1 MKTLLKNA
9 KVVNVFTEKIEET
22 NVLIEKDKIIGVG
35 DYYDE
40 SDADV
45 CEDLTGKYIC
55 PGFIDGHIHI
65 ESTMMVPYSLAQSVL
80 VHGTTAV
87 VTDPHEIANVC
98 GVDGIRYMLEM
109 SENLPLHV
117 FIMIPSC
124 VPATCFDEAGA
135 SLNAE
140 DIEFLYKEKRVLGL
154 AEMMN
159 YPGVIY
165 NDAPTM
171 DKINACV
178 EKGKPVDG
186 HAPLLSGKDLDK
198 YISAGINSDHEC
210 STADEAIE
218 KLSKGQW
225 IMIRQG
231 SAAKNL
237 EKLLPLF
244 EFPYY
249 LRSILAT
256 DDRNPADIIS
266 EGHIDN
272 IVRLAIRSGKDPV
285 RAIKMASFNPAQYFG
300 IDRVGAVSCGYKA
313 DLLILNDLE
322 NIDIKDVYSNGVK
335 VVDNG
340 NLLDFEIPSAED
352 LITGS
357 VMNSFHMPDLKVE
370 DFYIEP
376 KENRCRVIEVIP
388 GEILTNELIEELDF
402 TKDNGIDIERD
413 IIKIAVIE
421 RHKNTGH
428 KGVGYIKGIG
438 IKNGALAGSVSH
450 DSHNLIVIGSS
461 DENMCVAA
469 NHIKKIGGGLCVVK
483 EGKVIAEVRLPV
495 AGLMSTES
503 AVNIAKANE
512 KLRES
517 AKELSVN
524 ENIEPF
530 MNMAFVSL
538 PVIPVLKMTTQG
550 LVNVTEFKRVDL
562 FADQSDPRSNT

>member
-1 MKTLLKNA
+1 
-9 KVVNVFTEKIEET
+9 
-22 NVLIEKDKIIGVG
+22 
-35 DYYDE
+35 
-40 SDADV
+40 
-45 CEDLTGKYIC
+45 
-55 PGFIDGHIHI
+55 
-65 ESTMMVPYSLAQSVL
+65 
-80 VHGTTAV
+80 
-87 VTDPHEIANVC
+87 
-98 GVDGIRYMLEM
+98 
-109 SENLPLHV
+109 
-117 FIMIPSC
+117 C

-135 SLNAE
+135 ILNAE
-140 DIEFLYKEKRVLGL
+140 DIEDLYKEERILGL

-210 STADEAIE
+210 SDAAEAME

-225 IMIRQG
+225 IMIREG

-244 EFPYY
+244 ESPYY
-249 LRSILAT
+249 QRCILAT
-256 DDRNPADIIS
+256 DDRNPADIIA

-272 IVRLAIRSGKDPV
+272 IIRLAIKAGKDPI
-285 RAIKMASFNPAQYFG
+285 RAIKMATLNPTLCFG
-300 IDRVGAVSCGYKA
+300 IKRMGAIACGYKA
-313 DLLILNDLE
+313 NLLVLDNLE

-335 VVDNG
+335 VVKDK
-340 NLLDFEIPSAED
+340 EISGFSIPKAED
-352 LITGS
+352 IITGS
-357 VMNSFHMPDLKVE
+357 VLNSFHMPDLKND

-376 KENRCRVIEVIP
+376 KGTKCRVIEVIP
-388 GEILTNELIEELDF
+388 GEILTNECILDIDF
-402 TKDNGIDIERD
+402 SKNNGIDIDQD
-413 IIKIAVIE
+413 ILKLAVIE

-428 KGVGYIKGIG
+428 KGVGFIKGIG

-461 DENMCVAA
+461 EEDMVIAA
-469 NHIKKIGGGLCVVK
+469 NHIKKIGGGLCVVS
-483 EGKVIAEVRLPV
+483 EGKVLSELRLPV
-495 AGLMSTES
+495 AGLMSTNS
-503 AVNIAKANE
+503 AAEIAKANVE
-512 KLRES
+512 LRES
-517 AKELSVN
+517 AEKIGIN
-524 ENIEPF
+524 EGIEPF

-550 LVNVTEFKRVDL
+550 LVNVNDFKRVDL
-562 FADQSDPRSNT
+562 FVE

>member
-9 KVVNVFTEKIEET
+9 RVVNVFTETIEET

-35 DYYDE
+35 DYYTDD
-40 SDADV
+40 DADV
-45 CEDLTGKYIC
+45 IEDLSGKYIC

-117 FIMIPSC
+117 YVMIPSC

-135 SLNAE
+135 SLKAE
-140 DIEFLYKEKRVLGL
+140 DIEFLYNEKRVLGL

-165 NDAPTM
+165 DDAPTL
-171 DKINACV
+171 DKIKSCV
-178 EKGKPVDG
+178 EKGRPVDG
-186 HAPLLSGKDLDK
+186 HAPLLSGRELDK

-210 STADEAIE
+210 SSAEEAIE

-244 EFPYY
+244 EAPYY

-256 DDRNPADIIS
+256 DDRNPADIIA

-272 IVRLAIRSGKDPV
+272 IVRLAIKAGKNPV
-285 RAIKMASFNPAQYFG
+285 RAIKMASFNPAQYFR
-300 IDRVGAVSCGYKA
+300 IDRVGAVACGYKA
-313 DLLILNDLE
+313 DLLVLDNLD
-322 NIDIKDVYSNGVK
+322 NIEIKDVYSNGVK
-335 VVDNG
+335 VVDNKK
-340 NLLDFEIPSAED
+340 LLDFEIPKAED
-352 LITGS
+352 MITGS
-357 VMNSFHMPDLKVE
+357 VMNSFHMPDLKKE
-370 DFYIEP
+370 DFFIEP
-376 KENRCRVIEVIP
+376 KGNKVRVIEVIP
-388 GEILTNELIEELDF
+388 GEILTNELILELDF
-402 TKDNGIDIERD
+402 DKNNGIDVDKD

-461 DENMCVAA
+461 DEDICIAA

-483 EGKVIAEVRLPV
+483 EGKVISEVRLPV

-503 AVNIAKANE
+503 AANIAKANE
-512 KLRES
+512 DLRES
-517 AKELSVN
+517 AKELGVYD
-524 ENIEPF
+524 NIEPF

-550 LVNVTEFKRVDL
+550 LVNVSEFKRVDL
-562 FADQSDPRSNT
+562 FAE

>member
-9 KVVNVFTEKIEET
+9 KVVNVFTEKIDFT
-22 NVLIEKDKIIGVG
+22 NVLIEDDRITGIG
-35 DYYDE
+35 DYYKDE
-40 SDADV
+40 DADV
-45 CEDLTGKYIC
+45 IEDLEGRFLC

-65 ESTMMVPYSLAQSVL
+65 ESTMMVPPSLAQAVL
-80 VHGTTAV
+80 PHGTTAV

-98 GVDGIRYMLEM
+98 GVDGIKYMLEM
-109 SENLPLHV
+109 SENIPLHV
-117 FIMIPSC
+117 FVMIPSC

-135 SLNAE
+135 ILNAE
-140 DIEFLYKEKRVLGL
+140 DIEDLYKEERILGL

-210 STADEAIE
+210 SDATEAME

-225 IMIRQG
+225 IMIREG

-244 EFPYY
+244 ESPYY
-249 LRSILAT
+249 QRCILAT
-256 DDRNPADIIS
+256 DDRNPADIIA

-272 IVRLAIRSGKDPV
+272 IVRLAIKAGKDPI
-285 RAIKMASFNPAQYFG
+285 RAIKMATLNPTLCFG
-300 IDRVGAVSCGYKA
+300 IKRMGAIACGYKA
-313 DLLILNDLE
+313 NLLVLDNLE
-322 NIDIKDVYSNGVK
+322 SIDIKDVYSNGVK
-335 VVDNG
+335 VVKDK
-340 NLLDFEIPSAED
+340 EISGFSIPKAED
-352 LITGS
+352 IITGS
-357 VMNSFHMPDLKVE
+357 VLNSFHMPDLKND

-376 KENRCRVIEVIP
+376 KGTKCRVIEVIP
-388 GEILTNELIEELDF
+388 GEILTNECILDIDF
-402 TKDNGIDIERD
+402 SKNNGIDIEKD
-413 IIKIAVIE
+413 ILKLAVIE

-428 KGVGYIKGIG
+428 KGVGFIKGIG

-461 DENMCVAA
+461 EEDMVIAA
-469 NHIKKIGGGLCVVK
+469 NHIKKIGGGLCVVS
-483 EGKVIAEVRLPV
+483 EGKVISELRLPV
-495 AGLMSTES
+495 AGLMSTNS
-503 AVNIAKANE
+503 AAEIAKANVE
-512 KLRES
+512 LRES
-517 AKELSVN
+517 AEKIGIN
-524 ENIEPF
+524 EGIEPF

-550 LVNVTEFKRVDL
+550 LVNVNDFKRVDL
-562 FADQSDPRSNT
+562 FVE

>member
-9 KVVNVFTEKIEET
+9 KVVNVFTEKTEDT

-35 DYYDE
+35 NYYT
-40 SDADV
+40 DADADIV
-45 CEDLTGKYIC
+45 EDLTGKYIC

-80 VHGTTAV
+80 IHGTTAV

-117 FIMIPSC
+117 YVMIPSC

-135 SLNAE
+135 SLNAN

-165 NDAPTM
+165 NDAPTL

-210 STADEAIE
+210 SSAEEAIE

-225 IMIRQG
+225 IMVRQG

-244 EFPYY
+244 EYPYY

-256 DDRNPADIIS
+256 DDRNPADIIA

-272 IVRLAIRSGKDPV
+272 IVRLAIKAGKDPI
-285 RAIKMASFNPAQYFG
+285 RTIKMASFNPAQYFG
-300 IDRVGAVSCGYKA
+300 IDRTGAIACGYKA
-313 DLLILNDLE
+313 DLLVLDSLE
-322 NIDIKDVYSNGVK
+322 DIDIKDVYSNGEK
-335 VVDNG
+335 VVDNKK
-340 NLLDFEIPSAED
+340 LLNFEVPKAED

-357 VMNSFHMPDLKVE
+357 VMNSFHMPDLKKE

-376 KENRCRVIEVIP
+376 KGKKCRVIEVIP
-388 GEILTNELIEELDF
+388 GEILTNELILELNFDEN
-402 TKDNGIDIERD
+402 NGIDTNKD

-461 DENMCVAA
+461 DEDMCIAA

-483 EGKVIAEVRLPV
+483 EGKVISEVRLPV

-512 KLRES
+512 ELREK
-517 AKELSVN
+517 AKELGVY

-550 LVNVTEFKRVDL
+550 LVNVSEFKRVDL
-562 FADQSDPRSNT
+562 FAE

>member
-9 KVVNVFTEKIEET
+9 KVVNVFTEKIDFT
-22 NVLIEKDKIIGVG
+22 NVLIEDDRITGIG
-35 DYYDE
+35 DYYKDE
-40 SDADV
+40 DADV
-45 CEDLTGKYIC
+45 IEDLEGRFLC

-65 ESTMMVPYSLAQSVL
+65 ESTMMVPPSLAQAFL
-80 VHGTTAV
+80 PHGTTAV

-98 GVDGIRYMLEM
+98 GVDGIKYMLEM
-109 SENLPLHV
+109 SENIPLHV
-117 FIMIPSC
+117 FVMIPSC

-135 SLNAE
+135 ILNAE
-140 DIEFLYKEKRVLGL
+140 DIEDLYKEERILGL

-210 STADEAIE
+210 SDAAEAME

-225 IMIRQG
+225 IMIREG

-244 EFPYY
+244 ESPYY
-249 LRSILAT
+249 QRCILAT
-256 DDRNPADIIS
+256 DDRNPADIIA

-272 IVRLAIRSGKDPV
+272 IVRLAIKAGKDPI
-285 RAIKMASFNPAQYFG
+285 RAIKMATLNPTLCFG
-300 IDRVGAVSCGYKA
+300 IKRMGAIACGYKA
-313 DLLILNDLE
+313 NLLVLDNLE

-335 VVDNG
+335 VVKDK
-340 NLLDFEIPSAED
+340 EISGFSIPKAED
-352 LITGS
+352 IITGS
-357 VMNSFHMPDLKVE
+357 VLNSFHMPDLKND

-376 KENRCRVIEVIP
+376 KGTKCRVIEVIP
-388 GEILTNELIEELDF
+388 GEILTNECILDIDF
-402 TKDNGIDIERD
+402 SKNNGIDIEKD
-413 IIKIAVIE
+413 ILKLAVIE

-428 KGVGYIKGIG
+428 KGVGFIKGIG

-461 DENMCVAA
+461 EEDMVIAA
-469 NHIKKIGGGLCVVK
+469 NHIKKIGGGLCVVS
-483 EGKVIAEVRLPV
+483 EGKVISELRLPV
-495 AGLMSTES
+495 AGLMSTNS
-503 AVNIAKANE
+503 AAEIAKANVE
-512 KLRES
+512 LRES
-517 AKELSVN
+517 AEKIGIN
-524 ENIEPF
+524 EGIEPF

-550 LVNVTEFKRVDL
+550 LVNVNDFKRVDL
-562 FADQSDPRSNT
+562 FVD

>member
-9 KVVNVFTEKIEET
+9 KVVNVFTEKIDFT
-22 NVLIEKDKIIGVG
+22 NVLIEDDRITGIG
-35 DYYDE
+35 DYYKDE
-40 SDADV
+40 DADV
-45 CEDLTGKYIC
+45 IEDLEGRFLC

-65 ESTMMVPYSLAQSVL
+65 ESTMMVPPSLAQAVL
-80 VHGTTAV
+80 PHGTTAV

-98 GVDGIRYMLEM
+98 GVDGIKYMLEM
-109 SENLPLHV
+109 SENIPLHV
-117 FIMIPSC
+117 FVMIPSC

-135 SLNAE
+135 ILNAE
-140 DIEFLYKEKRVLGL
+140 DIEDLYKEERILGL

-210 STADEAIE
+210 SDAAEAME

-225 IMIRQG
+225 IMIREG

-244 EFPYY
+244 ESPYY
-249 LRSILAT
+249 QRCILAT
-256 DDRNPADIIS
+256 DDRNPADILS

-272 IVRLAIRSGKDPV
+272 IVRLAIKAGKDPV
-285 RAIKMASFNPAQYFG
+285 RAIKMATLNPTLCFG
-300 IDRVGAVSCGYKA
+300 IKRMGAIACGYKA
-313 DLLILNDLE
+313 NLLVLDNLE
-322 NIDIKDVYSNGVK
+322 NIDIKDVYSNGVQ
-335 VVDNG
+335 VVKDK
-340 NLLDFEIPSAED
+340 EISGFSIPKAED
-352 LITGS
+352 IITGS
-357 VMNSFHMPDLKVE
+357 VLNSFHMPDLKND

-376 KENRCRVIEVIP
+376 KGTKCRVIEVIP
-388 GEILTNELIEELDF
+388 GEILTNECILDIDF
-402 TKDNGIDIERD
+402 SKNNGIDIEKD
-413 IIKIAVIE
+413 ILKLAVIE

-428 KGVGYIKGIG
+428 KGVGFIKGIG

-461 DENMCVAA
+461 EEDMVIAA
-469 NHIKKIGGGLCVVK
+469 NHIKKIGGGLCVVS
-483 EGKVIAEVRLPV
+483 EGKVISELRLPV
-495 AGLMSTES
+495 AGLMSTNS
-503 AVNIAKANE
+503 AAEIAKANVE
-512 KLRES
+512 LRES
-517 AKELSVN
+517 AEKIGIN
-524 ENIEPF
+524 EGIEPF

-550 LVNVTEFKRVDL
+550 LVNVNDFKRVDL
-562 FADQSDPRSNT
+562 FVE

>member
-9 KVVNVFTEKIEET
+9 KVVNVFTEKIDFT
-22 NVLIEKDKIIGVG
+22 NVLIEDDRITGIG
-35 DYYDE
+35 DYYKDE
-40 SDADV
+40 DADEV
-45 CEDLTGKYIC
+45 EDLEGRFLC

-65 ESTMMVPYSLAQSVL
+65 ESTMMVPPSLAQAVL
-80 VHGTTAV
+80 PHGTTAV

-98 GVDGIRYMLEM
+98 GVDGIKYMLEM
-109 SENLPLHV
+109 SENIPLHV
-117 FIMIPSC
+117 FVMIPSC

-135 SLNAE
+135 ILNAE
-140 DIEFLYKEKRVLGL
+140 DIEDLYKEERILGL

-210 STADEAIE
+210 SDATEAME

-225 IMIRQG
+225 IMIREG

-244 EFPYY
+244 ESPYY
-249 LRSILAT
+249 QRCILAT
-256 DDRNPADIIS
+256 DDRNPADIIA

-272 IVRLAIRSGKDPV
+272 IVRLAIKAGKDPI
-285 RAIKMASFNPAQYFG
+285 RAIKMATLNPTLCFG
-300 IDRVGAVSCGYKA
+300 IKRMGAIACGYKA
-313 DLLILNDLE
+313 NLLVLDNLE

-335 VVDNG
+335 VVKDK
-340 NLLDFEIPSAED
+340 EISGFSIPKAED
-352 LITGS
+352 IITGS
-357 VMNSFHMPDLKVE
+357 VLNSFHMPDLKND
-370 DFYIEP
+370 DFYIDP
-376 KENRCRVIEVIP
+376 KGTKCRVIEVIP
-388 GEILTNELIEELDF
+388 GEILTNECILDIDF
-402 TKDNGIDIERD
+402 SKNNGIDIEKD
-413 IIKIAVIE
+413 ILKLAVIE

-428 KGVGYIKGIG
+428 KGVGFIKGIG

-461 DENMCVAA
+461 EEDMVIAA
-469 NHIKKIGGGLCVVK
+469 NHIKKIGGGLCVVS
-483 EGKVIAEVRLPV
+483 EGKVISELRLPV
-495 AGLMSTES
+495 AGLMSTNS
-503 AVNIAKANE
+503 AAEIAKANVE
-512 KLRES
+512 LRES
-517 AKELSVN
+517 AEKIGIN
-524 ENIEPF
+524 EGIEPF

-550 LVNVTEFKRVDL
+550 LVNVNDFKRVDL
-562 FADQSDPRSNT
+562 FVD

>member
-9 KVVNVFTEKIEET
+9 RVVNVFTETIEET

-35 DYYDE
+35 DYYTDG
-40 SDADV
+40 DADV
-45 CEDLTGKYIC
+45 IENLSGKYIC

-117 FIMIPSC
+117 YVMIPSC

-135 SLNAE
+135 SLKAE
-140 DIEFLYKEKRVLGL
+140 DIEFLYNEKRVLGL

-165 NDAPTM
+165 DDAPTL
-171 DKINACV
+171 DKIKSCV
-178 EKGKPVDG
+178 EKGRPVDG
-186 HAPLLSGKDLDK
+186 HAPLLSGRDLDK

-210 STADEAIE
+210 SSAEEAIE

-244 EFPYY
+244 EAPYY

-256 DDRNPADIIS
+256 DDRNPADIIA

-272 IVRLAIRSGKDPV
+272 IVRLAVKAGKDPV

-300 IDRVGAVSCGYKA
+300 IDRVGAVACGYKA
-313 DLLILNDLE
+313 DLLVLDNLD
-322 NIDIKDVYSNGVK
+322 NIEIKDVYSNGVK
-335 VVDNG
+335 VVDNKK
-340 NLLDFEIPSAED
+340 LLDFEIPKAED
-352 LITGS
+352 MITGS
-357 VMNSFHMPDLKVE
+357 VMNSFHMPDLKKE
-370 DFYIEP
+370 DFFIEP
-376 KENRCRVIEVIP
+376 KGNKVRVIEVIP
-388 GEILTNELIEELDF
+388 GEILTNELILELDF
-402 TKDNGIDIERD
+402 DKNNGIDVDKD

-428 KGVGYIKGIG
+428 KGVGYIKEIG

-461 DENMCVAA
+461 DEDMCIAA

-483 EGKVIAEVRLPV
+483 EGKVISEVRLPV

-503 AVNIAKANE
+503 AANIAKANE
-512 KLRES
+512 VLRES
-517 AKELSVN
+517 AKELGVYD
-524 ENIEPF
+524 NIEPF

-550 LVNVTEFKRVDL
+550 LVNVSEFKRVDL
-562 FADQSDPRSNT
+562 FAE

>member
-9 KVVNVFTEKIEET
+9 KVVNVFTEKIDFT
-22 NVLIEKDKIIGVG
+22 NVLIEDDRIVGIG
-35 DYYDE
+35 DYYKDE
-40 SDADV
+40 DADAT
-45 CEDLTGKYIC
+45 EDLEGRYLC

-65 ESTMMVPYSLAQSVL
+65 ESTMMVPHALAEAVL
-80 VHGTTAV
+80 PHGTTAV

-98 GVDGIRYMLEM
+98 GVDGIKYMLEM
-109 SENLPLHV
+109 SENIPLHV
-117 FIMIPSC
+117 FVMIPSC

-135 SLNAE
+135 ILNAE
-140 DIEFLYKEKRVLGL
+140 DIEDLYKEERILGL

-210 STADEAIE
+210 SDATEAME

-225 IMIRQG
+225 IMIREG

-244 EFPYY
+244 ESPYY
-249 LRSILAT
+249 QRCILAT
-256 DDRNPADIIS
+256 DDRNPADIIA

-272 IVRLAIRSGKDPV
+272 IVRLAIKAGKDPI
-285 RAIKMASFNPAQYFG
+285 RAIKMATLNPTLCFG
-300 IDRVGAVSCGYKA
+300 IKRMGAIACGYKA
-313 DLLILNDLE
+313 NLLVLDNLE

-335 VVDNG
+335 VVKDK
-340 NLLDFEIPSAED
+340 EISGFSIPKAED
-352 LITGS
+352 IITGS
-357 VMNSFHMPDLKVE
+357 VLNSFHMPDLKND

-376 KENRCRVIEVIP
+376 KGTKCRVIEVIP
-388 GEILTNELIEELDF
+388 GEILTNECILDIDF
-402 TKDNGIDIERD
+402 SKNNGIDIDQD
-413 IIKIAVIE
+413 ILKLAVIE

-428 KGVGYIKGIG
+428 KGVGFIKGIG

-461 DENMCVAA
+461 EEDMVIAA
-469 NHIKKIGGGLCVVK
+469 NHIKKIGGGLCVVS
-483 EGKVIAEVRLPV
+483 EGKVLSELRLPV
-495 AGLMSTES
+495 AGLMSTNS
-503 AVNIAKANE
+503 AAEIAKANVE
-512 KLRES
+512 LRES
-517 AKELSVN
+517 AEKIGIN
-524 ENIEPF
+524 EGIEPF

-550 LVNVTEFKRVDL
+550 LVNVNDFKRVDL
-562 FADQSDPRSNT
+562 FVE

>member
-9 KVVNVFTEKIEET
+9 KVVNVFTEKIDFT
-22 NVLIEKDKIIGVG
+22 NVLIEDDRITGIG
-35 DYYDE
+35 DYYKDE
-40 SDADV
+40 DADEV
-45 CEDLTGKYIC
+45 EDLEGRFLC

-65 ESTMMVPYSLAQSVL
+65 ESTMMVPPSLAQAVL
-80 VHGTTAV
+80 PHGTTAV

-98 GVDGIRYMLEM
+98 GVDGIKYMLEM
-109 SENLPLHV
+109 SENIPLHV
-117 FIMIPSC
+117 FVMIPSC

-135 SLNAE
+135 ILNAE
-140 DIEFLYKEKRVLGL
+140 DIEDLYKEERILGL

-210 STADEAIE
+210 SDAAEAME

-225 IMIRQG
+225 IMIREG

-244 EFPYY
+244 ESPYY
-249 LRSILAT
+249 QRCILAT
-256 DDRNPADIIS
+256 DDRNPADIIA

-272 IVRLAIRSGKDPV
+272 IVRLAIKAGKDPI
-285 RAIKMASFNPAQYFG
+285 RAIKMATLNPTLCFG
-300 IDRVGAVSCGYKA
+300 IKRMGAIACGYKA
-313 DLLILNDLE
+313 NLLVLDNLE

-335 VVDNG
+335 VVKDK
-340 NLLDFEIPSAED
+340 EISGFSIPKAED
-352 LITGS
+352 IITGS
-357 VMNSFHMPDLKVE
+357 VLNSFHMPDLKND

-376 KENRCRVIEVIP
+376 KGTKCRVIEVIP
-388 GEILTNELIEELDF
+388 GEILTNECILDIDF
-402 TKDNGIDIERD
+402 SKNNGIDIDQD
-413 IIKIAVIE
+413 ILKLAVIE

-428 KGVGYIKGIG
+428 KGVGFIKGIG

-461 DENMCVAA
+461 EEDMVIAA
-469 NHIKKIGGGLCVVK
+469 NHIKKIGGGLCVVS
-483 EGKVIAEVRLPV
+483 EGKVLSELRLPV
-495 AGLMSTES
+495 AGLMSTNS
-503 AVNIAKANE
+503 AVEIAEANVE
-512 KLRES
+512 LRES
-517 AKELSVN
+517 AEKIGIN
-524 ENIEPF
+524 EGIEPF

-550 LVNVTEFKRVDL
+550 LVNVNDFKRVDL
-562 FADQSDPRSNT
+562 FVE

>member
-9 KVVNVFTEKIEET
+9 KVVNVFTEKIDFT
-22 NVLIEKDKIIGVG
+22 NVLIEDDRITGIG
-35 DYYDE
+35 DYYKDE
-40 SDADV
+40 DADEV
-45 CEDLTGKYIC
+45 EDLEGRFLC

-65 ESTMMVPYSLAQSVL
+65 ESTMMVPPSLAQAVL
-80 VHGTTAV
+80 PHGTTAV

-98 GVDGIRYMLEM
+98 GVDGIKYMLEM
-109 SENLPLHV
+109 SENIPLHV
-117 FIMIPSC
+117 FVMIPSC

-135 SLNAE
+135 ILNAE
-140 DIEFLYKEKRVLGL
+140 DIEDLYKEERILGL

-210 STADEAIE
+210 SDATEAME

-225 IMIRQG
+225 IMIREG

-244 EFPYY
+244 ESPYY
-249 LRSILAT
+249 QRCILAT
-256 DDRNPADIIS
+256 DDRNPADIIA

-272 IVRLAIRSGKDPV
+272 IVRLAIKAGKDPI
-285 RAIKMASFNPAQYFG
+285 RAIKMATLNPTLCFG
-300 IDRVGAVSCGYKA
+300 IKRMGAIACGYKA
-313 DLLILNDLE
+313 NLLVLDNLE

-335 VVDNG
+335 VVKDK
-340 NLLDFEIPSAED
+340 EISGFSIPKAED
-352 LITGS
+352 IITGS
-357 VMNSFHMPDLKVE
+357 VLNSFHMPDLKND
-370 DFYIEP
+370 DFYIDP
-376 KENRCRVIEVIP
+376 KGTKCRVIEVIP
-388 GEILTNELIEELDF
+388 GEILTNECILDIDF
-402 TKDNGIDIERD
+402 SKNNGIDIEKD
-413 IIKIAVIE
+413 ILKLAVIE

-428 KGVGYIKGIG
+428 KGVGFIKGIG

-461 DENMCVAA
+461 EEDMVIAA
-469 NHIKKIGGGLCVVK
+469 NHIKKIGGGLCVVS
-483 EGKVIAEVRLPV
+483 EGKVKSELRLPV
-495 AGLMSTES
+495 AGLMSTNS
-503 AVNIAKANE
+503 AAEIAKANVE
-512 KLRES
+512 LRES
-517 AKELSVN
+517 AEKIGIN
-524 ENIEPF
+524 EGIEPF

-550 LVNVTEFKRVDL
+550 LVNVNDFKRVDL
-562 FADQSDPRSNT
+562 FVD

>member
-9 KVVNVFTEKIEET
+9 RVVNVFTETIEET

-35 DYYDE
+35 DYYTDG
-40 SDADV
+40 DADV
-45 CEDLTGKYIC
+45 IEDLSGKYIC

-117 FIMIPSC
+117 YVMIPSC

-135 SLNAE
+135 SLKAE
-140 DIEFLYKEKRVLGL
+140 DIEFLYNEKRVLGL

-165 NDAPTM
+165 DDAPTL
-171 DKINACV
+171 DKIKSCV
-178 EKGKPVDG
+178 EKGRPVDG
-186 HAPLLSGKDLDK
+186 HAPLLSGRDLDK

-210 STADEAIE
+210 SSAEEAIE

-244 EFPYY
+244 EAPYY

-256 DDRNPADIIS
+256 DDRNPADIIA

-272 IVRLAIRSGKDPV
+272 IVRLAIKAGKNPV

-300 IDRVGAVSCGYKA
+300 IDRVGAVACGYKA
-313 DLLILNDLE
+313 DLLVLDNLD
-322 NIDIKDVYSNGVK
+322 NIEIKDVYSNGVK
-335 VVDNG
+335 VVDNKK
-340 NLLDFEIPSAED
+340 LLDFEIPKAED
-352 LITGS
+352 MITGS
-357 VMNSFHMPDLKVE
+357 VMNSFHMPDLKKE
-370 DFYIEP
+370 DFFIEP
-376 KENRCRVIEVIP
+376 KGNKVRVIEVIP
-388 GEILTNELIEELDF
+388 GEILTNELILELDF
-402 TKDNGIDIERD
+402 DKNNGIDVDKD

-461 DENMCVAA
+461 DEDCCIAA

-483 EGKVIAEVRLPV
+483 EGKVISEVRLPV

-503 AVNIAKANE
+503 AANIAKANE
-512 KLRES
+512 DLRES
-517 AKELSVN
+517 AKELGVYD
-524 ENIEPF
+524 NIEPF

-550 LVNVTEFKRVDL
+550 LVNVSEFKRVDL
-562 FADQSDPRSNT
+562 FAE

>member
-9 KVVNVFTEKIEET
+9 KVVNVFTEKIDFT
-22 NVLIEKDKIIGVG
+22 NVLIEDDRITGIG
-35 DYYDE
+35 DYYKDE
-40 SDADV
+40 DADV
-45 CEDLTGKYIC
+45 IEDLEGRFLC

-65 ESTMMVPYSLAQSVL
+65 ESTMMVPPSLAQAVL
-80 VHGTTAV
+80 PHGTTAV

-98 GVDGIRYMLEM
+98 GVDGIKYMLEM
-109 SENLPLHV
+109 SENIPLHV
-117 FIMIPSC
+117 FVMIPSC

-135 SLNAE
+135 ILNAE
-140 DIEFLYKEKRVLGL
+140 DIEDLYKEERILGL

-210 STADEAIE
+210 SDATEAME

-225 IMIRQG
+225 IMIREG

-244 EFPYY
+244 ESPYY
-249 LRSILAT
+249 QRCILAT
-256 DDRNPADIIS
+256 DDRNPADIIA

-272 IVRLAIRSGKDPV
+272 IVRLAIKAGKDPI
-285 RAIKMASFNPAQYFG
+285 RAIKMATLNPTLCFG
-300 IDRVGAVSCGYKA
+300 IKRMGAIACGYKA
-313 DLLILNDLE
+313 NLLVLDNLE

-335 VVDNG
+335 VVKDK
-340 NLLDFEIPSAED
+340 EISGFSIPKAED
-352 LITGS
+352 IITGS
-357 VMNSFHMPDLKVE
+357 VLNSFHMPDLKND
-370 DFYIEP
+370 DFYIDP
-376 KENRCRVIEVIP
+376 KGTKCRVIEVIP
-388 GEILTNELIEELDF
+388 GEILTNECILDIDF
-402 TKDNGIDIERD
+402 SKNNGIDIEKD
-413 IIKIAVIE
+413 ILKLAVIE

-428 KGVGYIKGIG
+428 KGVGFIKGIG

-461 DENMCVAA
+461 EEDMVIAA
-469 NHIKKIGGGLCVVK
+469 NHIKKIGGGLCVVS
-483 EGKVIAEVRLPV
+483 EGKVTSELRLPV
-495 AGLMSTES
+495 AGLMSTNS
-503 AVNIAKANE
+503 AAEIAKANVE
-512 KLRES
+512 LRES
-517 AKELSVN
+517 AEKIGIN
-524 ENIEPF
+524 EGIEPF

-550 LVNVTEFKRVDL
+550 LVNVNDFKRVDL
-562 FADQSDPRSNT
+562 FVE

>member
-9 KVVNVFTEKIEET
+9 KVVNVFTEKIDFT
-22 NVLIEKDKIIGVG
+22 NVLIEDDRITGIG
-35 DYYDE
+35 DYYKDE
-40 SDADV
+40 DADEV
-45 CEDLTGKYIC
+45 EDLEGRFLC

-65 ESTMMVPYSLAQSVL
+65 ESTMMVPPSLAQAVL
-80 VHGTTAV
+80 PHGTTAV

-98 GVDGIRYMLEM
+98 GVDGIKYMLEM
-109 SENLPLHV
+109 SENIPLHV
-117 FIMIPSC
+117 FVMIPSC

-135 SLNAE
+135 ILNAE
-140 DIEFLYKEKRVLGL
+140 DIEDLYKEERILGL

-210 STADEAIE
+210 SDAAEAME

-225 IMIRQG
+225 IMIREG

-244 EFPYY
+244 ESPYY
-249 LRSILAT
+249 QRCILAT
-256 DDRNPADIIS
+256 DDRNPADIIA

-272 IVRLAIRSGKDPV
+272 IVRLAIKAGKDPI
-285 RAIKMASFNPAQYFG
+285 RAIKMATLNPTLCFG
-300 IDRVGAVSCGYKA
+300 IKRMGAIACGYKA
-313 DLLILNDLE
+313 NLLVLENLE

-335 VVDNG
+335 VVKDK
-340 NLLDFEIPSAED
+340 EISGFSIPKAED
-352 LITGS
+352 IITGS
-357 VMNSFHMPDLKVE
+357 VLNSFHMPDLKND

-376 KENRCRVIEVIP
+376 KGTKCRVIEVIP
-388 GEILTNELIEELDF
+388 GEILTNECILDIDF
-402 TKDNGIDIERD
+402 SKNNGIDIDQD
-413 IIKIAVIE
+413 ILKLAVIE

-428 KGVGYIKGIG
+428 KGVGFIKGIG

-461 DENMCVAA
+461 EEDMVIAA
-469 NHIKKIGGGLCVVK
+469 NHIKKIGGGLCVVS
-483 EGKVIAEVRLPV
+483 EGKVLSELRLPV
-495 AGLMSTES
+495 AGLMSTNS
-503 AVNIAKANE
+503 AAEIAKANVE
-512 KLRES
+512 LRES
-517 AKELSVN
+517 AEKIGIN
-524 ENIEPF
+524 EGIEPF

-550 LVNVTEFKRVDL
+550 LVNVNDFKRVDL
-562 FADQSDPRSNT
+562 FVE

>member
-9 KVVNVFTEKIEET
+9 RVVNVFTETIEET

-35 DYYDE
+35 DYYTDG
-40 SDADV
+40 DADV
-45 CEDLTGKYIC
+45 IEDLSGKYIC

-117 FIMIPSC
+117 YVMIPSC

-135 SLNAE
+135 SLKAE
-140 DIEFLYKEKRVLGL
+140 DIEFLYNEKRVLGL

-165 NDAPTM
+165 DDAPTL
-171 DKINACV
+171 DKIKSCV
-178 EKGKPVDG
+178 EKGRPVDG
-186 HAPLLSGKDLDK
+186 HAPLLSGRDLDK

-210 STADEAIE
+210 SSAEEAIE

-244 EFPYY
+244 EAPYY

-256 DDRNPADIIS
+256 DDRNPADIIA

-272 IVRLAIRSGKDPV
+272 IVRLAVKAGKNPV

-300 IDRVGAVSCGYKA
+300 IDRVGAVACGYKA
-313 DLLILNDLE
+313 DLLVLDNLD
-322 NIDIKDVYSNGVK
+322 NIEIKDVYSNGVK
-335 VVDNG
+335 VVDNKK
-340 NLLDFEIPSAED
+340 LLDFEIPKAED
-352 LITGS
+352 MITGS
-357 VMNSFHMPDLKVE
+357 VMNSFHMPDLKKE
-370 DFYIEP
+370 DFFIEP
-376 KENRCRVIEVIP
+376 KGNKVRVIEVIP
-388 GEILTNELIEELDF
+388 GEILTNELILKLDF
-402 TKDNGIDIERD
+402 DKNNGIDVDKD

-461 DENMCVAA
+461 DEDMCIAA

-483 EGKVIAEVRLPV
+483 EGKVISEVRLPV

-503 AVNIAKANE
+503 AANIAKANE
-512 KLRES
+512 DLRES
-517 AKELSVN
+517 AKELGVYD
-524 ENIEPF
+524 NIEPF

-550 LVNVTEFKRVDL
+550 LVNVSEFKRVDL
-562 FADQSDPRSNT
+562 FAE

>member
-9 KVVNVFTEKIEET
+9 RVVNVFTETIEET

-35 DYYDE
+35 DYYTDG
-40 SDADV
+40 DADV
-45 CEDLTGKYIC
+45 IEDLSGKYIC

-117 FIMIPSC
+117 YVMIPSC

-135 SLNAE
+135 SLKAE
-140 DIEFLYKEKRVLGL
+140 DIEFLYNEKRVLGL

-165 NDAPTM
+165 DDAPTL
-171 DKINACV
+171 DKIKSCV
-178 EKGKPVDG
+178 EKGRPVDG
-186 HAPLLSGKDLDK
+186 HAPLLSGRDLDK

-210 STADEAIE
+210 SSAEEAIE

-244 EFPYY
+244 EAPYY

-256 DDRNPADIIS
+256 DDRNPADIIA

-272 IVRLAIRSGKDPV
+272 IVRLAIKAGKDPV

-300 IDRVGAVSCGYKA
+300 IDRVGAVACGYKA
-313 DLLILNDLE
+313 DLLVLDNLD
-322 NIDIKDVYSNGVK
+322 NIEIKDVYSNGVK
-335 VVDNG
+335 VVDNKK
-340 NLLDFEIPSAED
+340 LLDFEIPKAED
-352 LITGS
+352 MITGS
-357 VMNSFHMPDLKVE
+357 VMNSFHMPDLKKE
-370 DFYIEP
+370 DFFIEP
-376 KENRCRVIEVIP
+376 KGNKVRVIEVTP
-388 GEILTNELIEELDF
+388 GEILTNELILELDF
-402 TKDNGIDIERD
+402 DKNNGIDVDKD

-461 DENMCVAA
+461 DEDMCIAA

-483 EGKVIAEVRLPV
+483 EGKVISEVRLPV

-503 AVNIAKANE
+503 AANIAKANE
-512 KLRES
+512 DLRES
-517 AKELSVN
+517 AKELGVYD
-524 ENIEPF
+524 NIEPF

-550 LVNVTEFKRVDL
+550 LVNVSEFKRVDL
-562 FADQSDPRSNT
+562 FAE

>member
-9 KVVNVFTEKIEET
+9 KVVNVFTEKIDFT
-22 NVLIEKDKIIGVG
+22 NVLIEDDRITGIG
-35 DYYDE
+35 DYYKDE
-40 SDADV
+40 DADV
-45 CEDLTGKYIC
+45 IEDLEGRFLC

-65 ESTMMVPYSLAQSVL
+65 ESTMMVPPSLAQAVL
-80 VHGTTAV
+80 PHGTTAV

-98 GVDGIRYMLEM
+98 GVDGIKYMLEM
-109 SENLPLHV
+109 SENIPLHV
-117 FIMIPSC
+117 FVMIPSC

-135 SLNAE
+135 ILNAE
-140 DIEFLYKEKRVLGL
+140 DIEDLYKEERILGL

-210 STADEAIE
+210 SYATEAME

-225 IMIRQG
+225 IMIREG

-244 EFPYY
+244 ESPYY
-249 LRSILAT
+249 QRCILAT
-256 DDRNPADIIS
+256 DDRNPADILS

-272 IVRLAIRSGKDPV
+272 IVRLAIKAGKDPI
-285 RAIKMASFNPAQYFG
+285 RAIKMATLNPTLCFG
-300 IDRVGAVSCGYKA
+300 IKRMGAIACGYKA
-313 DLLILNDLE
+313 NLLVLDNLE

-335 VVDNG
+335 VVKDK
-340 NLLDFEIPSAED
+340 EISGFSIPKAED
-352 LITGS
+352 IITGS
-357 VMNSFHMPDLKVE
+357 VLNSFHMPDLKND
-370 DFYIEP
+370 DFYIDP
-376 KENRCRVIEVIP
+376 KGTKCRVIEVIP
-388 GEILTNELIEELDF
+388 GEILTNECILDIDF
-402 TKDNGIDIERD
+402 SKNNGIDIEKD
-413 IIKIAVIE
+413 ILKLAVIE

-428 KGVGYIKGIG
+428 KGVGFIKGIG

-461 DENMCVAA
+461 EEDMVIAA
-469 NHIKKIGGGLCVVK
+469 NHIKKIGGGLCVVS
-483 EGKVIAEVRLPV
+483 EGKVISELRLPV
-495 AGLMSTES
+495 AGLMSTNS
-503 AVNIAKANE
+503 AAEIAKANVE
-512 KLRES
+512 LRES
-517 AKELSVN
+517 AEKIGIN
-524 ENIEPF
+524 EGIEPF

-550 LVNVTEFKRVDL
+550 LVNVNDFKRVDL
-562 FADQSDPRSNT
+562 FVE

>member
-9 KVVNVFTEKIEET
+9 KVVNVFTEKIDFT
-22 NVLIEKDKIIGVG
+22 NVLIEDDRITGIG
-35 DYYDE
+35 DYYKDE
-40 SDADV
+40 DADEV
-45 CEDLTGKYIC
+45 EDLEGRFLC

-65 ESTMMVPYSLAQSVL
+65 ESTMMVPPSLAQAVL
-80 VHGTTAV
+80 PHGTTAV

-98 GVDGIRYMLEM
+98 GVDGIKYMLEM
-109 SENLPLHV
+109 SENIPLHV
-117 FIMIPSC
+117 FVMIPSC

-135 SLNAE
+135 ILNAE
-140 DIEFLYKEKRVLGL
+140 DIEDLYKEERILGL

-210 STADEAIE
+210 SDATEAME

-225 IMIRQG
+225 IMIREG

-244 EFPYY
+244 ESPYY
-249 LRSILAT
+249 QRCILAT
-256 DDRNPADIIS
+256 DDRNPADIIA

-272 IVRLAIRSGKDPV
+272 IVRLAIKAGKDPI
-285 RAIKMASFNPAQYFG
+285 RAIKMATLNPTLCFG
-300 IDRVGAVSCGYKA
+300 IKRMGAIACGYKA
-313 DLLILNDLE
+313 NLLVLDNLE

-335 VVDNG
+335 VVKDK
-340 NLLDFEIPSAED
+340 EISGFSIPKAED
-352 LITGS
+352 IITGS
-357 VMNSFHMPDLKVE
+357 VLNSFHMPDLKND

-376 KENRCRVIEVIP
+376 KGTKCRVIEVIP
-388 GEILTNELIEELDF
+388 GEILTNECILDIDF
-402 TKDNGIDIERD
+402 SKNNGIDIDQD
-413 IIKIAVIE
+413 ILKLAVIE

-428 KGVGYIKGIG
+428 KGVGFIKGIG

-461 DENMCVAA
+461 EEDMVIAA
-469 NHIKKIGGGLCVVK
+469 NYIKKIGGGLCVVS
-483 EGKVIAEVRLPV
+483 EGKVLSELRLPV
-495 AGLMSTES
+495 AGLMSTNS
-503 AVNIAKANE
+503 AAEIAKANVE
-512 KLRES
+512 LRES
-517 AKELSVN
+517 AEKIGIN
-524 ENIEPF
+524 EGIEPF

-550 LVNVTEFKRVDL
+550 LVNVNDFKRVDL
-562 FADQSDPRSNT
+562 FVE

>member
-9 KVVNVFTEKIEET
+9 KVVNVFTEKIDFT
-22 NVLIEKDKIIGVG
+22 NVLIEDDRITGIG
-35 DYYDE
+35 DYYKDE
-40 SDADV
+40 DADEV
-45 CEDLTGKYIC
+45 EDLEGRFLC

-65 ESTMMVPYSLAQSVL
+65 ESTMMVPPSLAQAVL
-80 VHGTTAV
+80 PHGTTAV

-98 GVDGIRYMLEM
+98 GVDGIKYMLEM
-109 SENLPLHV
+109 SENIPLHV
-117 FIMIPSC
+117 FVMIPSC

-135 SLNAE
+135 ILNAE
-140 DIEFLYKEKRVLGL
+140 DIEDLYKEERILGL

-210 STADEAIE
+210 SDATEAME

-225 IMIRQG
+225 IMIREG

-244 EFPYY
+244 ESPYY
-249 LRSILAT
+249 QRCILAT
-256 DDRNPADIIS
+256 DDRNPADIIA

-272 IVRLAIRSGKDPV
+272 IVRLAIKAGKDPI
-285 RAIKMASFNPAQYFG
+285 RAIKMATLNPTLCFG
-300 IDRVGAVSCGYKA
+300 IKRMGAIACGYKA
-313 DLLILNDLE
+313 NLLVLDNLE

-335 VVDNG
+335 VVKDK
-340 NLLDFEIPSAED
+340 EISGFSIPKAED
-352 LITGS
+352 IITGS
-357 VMNSFHMPDLKVE
+357 VLNSFHMPDLKND
-370 DFYIEP
+370 DFYIDP
-376 KENRCRVIEVIP
+376 KGTKCRVIEVIP
-388 GEILTNELIEELDF
+388 GEILTNECILDIDF
-402 TKDNGIDIERD
+402 SKNNGIDIDQD
-413 IIKIAVIE
+413 ILKLAVIE

-428 KGVGYIKGIG
+428 KGVGFIKGIG

-461 DENMCVAA
+461 EEDMVIAA
-469 NHIKKIGGGLCVVK
+469 NHIKKIGGGLCVVS
-483 EGKVIAEVRLPV
+483 EGKVISELRLPV
-495 AGLMSTES
+495 AGLMSTNS
-503 AVNIAKANE
+503 AAEIAKANVE
-512 KLRES
+512 LRES
-517 AKELSVN
+517 AEKIGIN
-524 ENIEPF
+524 EGIEPF

-550 LVNVTEFKRVDL
+550 LVNVNDFKRVDL
-562 FADQSDPRSNT
+562 FVE

>member
-9 KVVNVFTEKIEET
+9 KVVNVFTEKIDFT
-22 NVLIEKDKIIGVG
+22 NVLIEDDRITGIG
-35 DYYDE
+35 DYYKDE
-40 SDADV
+40 DADV
-45 CEDLTGKYIC
+45 IEDLEGRFLC

-65 ESTMMVPYSLAQSVL
+65 ESTMMVPPSLAQAVL
-80 VHGTTAV
+80 PHGTTAV

-98 GVDGIRYMLEM
+98 GVDGIKYMLEM
-109 SENLPLHV
+109 SENIPLHV
-117 FIMIPSC
+117 FVMIPSC

-135 SLNAE
+135 ILNAE
-140 DIEFLYKEKRVLGL
+140 DIEDLYKEERILGL

-210 STADEAIE
+210 SDATEAME

-225 IMIRQG
+225 IMIREG

-244 EFPYY
+244 ESPYY
-249 LRSILAT
+249 QRCILAT
-256 DDRNPADIIS
+256 DDRNPADIIA

-272 IVRLAIRSGKDPV
+272 IVRLAIKAGKDPI
-285 RAIKMASFNPAQYFG
+285 RAIKMATLNPTLCFG
-300 IDRVGAVSCGYKA
+300 IKRMGAIACGYKA
-313 DLLILNDLE
+313 NLLVLDNLE

-335 VVDNG
+335 VVKDK
-340 NLLDFEIPSAED
+340 EISGFSIPKAED
-352 LITGS
+352 IITGS
-357 VMNSFHMPDLKVE
+357 VLNSFHMPDLKND
-370 DFYIEP
+370 DFYIDP
-376 KENRCRVIEVIP
+376 KGTKCRVIEVIP
-388 GEILTNELIEELDF
+388 GEILTNECILDIDF
-402 TKDNGIDIERD
+402 SKNNGIDIDQD
-413 IIKIAVIE
+413 ILKLAVIE

-428 KGVGYIKGIG
+428 KGVGFIKGIG

-461 DENMCVAA
+461 EEDMVIAA
-469 NHIKKIGGGLCVVK
+469 NHIKKIGGGLCVVS
-483 EGKVIAEVRLPV
+483 EGKVTSELRLPV
-495 AGLMSTES
+495 AGLMSTNS
-503 AVNIAKANE
+503 AAEIAKANVE
-512 KLRES
+512 LRES
-517 AKELSVN
+517 AEKIGIN
-524 ENIEPF
+524 EGIEPF

-550 LVNVTEFKRVDL
+550 LVNVNDFKRVDL
-562 FADQSDPRSNT
+562 FVD

>member
-9 KVVNVFTEKIEET
+9 KVVNVFTEKIDFT
-22 NVLIEKDKIIGVG
+22 NVFIEDDRITGIG
-35 DYYDE
+35 DYYKDE
-40 SDADV
+40 DADEV
-45 CEDLTGKYIC
+45 EDLEGRFLC

-65 ESTMMVPYSLAQSVL
+65 ESTMMVPPSLAQAVL
-80 VHGTTAV
+80 PHGTTAV

-98 GVDGIRYMLEM
+98 GVDGIKYMLEM
-109 SENLPLHV
+109 SENIPLHV
-117 FIMIPSC
+117 FVMIPSC

-135 SLNAE
+135 ILNAE
-140 DIEFLYKEKRVLGL
+140 DIEDLYKEERILGL

-178 EKGKPVDG
+178 EKGKHVDG

-210 STADEAIE
+210 SDATEAME

-225 IMIRQG
+225 IMIREG

-244 EFPYY
+244 ESPYY
-249 LRSILAT
+249 QRCILAT
-256 DDRNPADIIS
+256 DDRNPADIIA

-272 IVRLAIRSGKDPV
+272 IVRLAIKTGKDPI
-285 RAIKMASFNPAQYFG
+285 RAIKMATLNPTLCFG
-300 IDRVGAVSCGYKA
+300 IKRMGAIACGYKA
-313 DLLILNDLE
+313 NLLVLDNLE

-335 VVDNG
+335 VVKDK
-340 NLLDFEIPSAED
+340 EISGFSIPKAED
-352 LITGS
+352 IITGS
-357 VMNSFHMPDLKVE
+357 VLNSFHMPDLKND

-376 KENRCRVIEVIP
+376 KGTKCRVIEVIP
-388 GEILTNELIEELDF
+388 GEILTNECILDIDF
-402 TKDNGIDIERD
+402 LKNNGIDIDQD
-413 IIKIAVIE
+413 ILKLAVIE

-428 KGVGYIKGIG
+428 KGVGFIKGIG

-461 DENMCVAA
+461 EEDMVIAA
-469 NHIKKIGGGLCVVK
+469 NHIKKIGGGLCVVS
-483 EGKVIAEVRLPV
+483 EGKVLSELRLPV
-495 AGLMSTES
+495 AGLMSTNS
-503 AVNIAKANE
+503 AAEIAKANVE
-512 KLRES
+512 LRES
-517 AKELSVN
+517 AEKIGIN
-524 ENIEPF
+524 EGIEPF

-550 LVNVTEFKRVDL
+550 LVNVNDFKRVDL
-562 FADQSDPRSNT
+562 FVE